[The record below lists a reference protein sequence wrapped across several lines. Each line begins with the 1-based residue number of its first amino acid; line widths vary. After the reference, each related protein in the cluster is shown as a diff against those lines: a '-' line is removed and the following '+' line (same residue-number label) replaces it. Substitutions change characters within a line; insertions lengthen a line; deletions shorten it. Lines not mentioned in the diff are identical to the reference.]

1 MSIKEKSESEEI
13 EWSPEDEIQLFF
25 ALDGLKPVGINK
37 YFFMACI
44 ADRLSKA
51 LNREVS
57 TEAIWSH
64 LKTMYNLDALDELE
78 PLPFPNEQ
86 KEFSLPDEFSTLISK
101 KRQDIEVLG
110 FFVDFFLF
118 FCDIEAIQEIILQ
131 EATKKLDTPTKAEVA
146 KAVAKPPTAT
156 SQSSGTSKVQSQS
169 RESPADKKVDVPKRA
184 PKRTRGSA
192 SLESNSSPSTTPP
205 PVVSK
210 RRRI

>member
-1 MSIKEKSESEEI
+1 MTMSIKEKTESEEI

-44 ADRLSKA
+44 ADRLTKA

-57 TEAIWSH
+57 TEAIWTH

-78 PLPFPNEQ
+78 PLPFPNDQ
-86 KEFSLPDEFSTLISK
+86 KDFSLPDSEFSMLI
-101 KRQDIEVLG
+101 
-110 FFVDFFLF
+110 
-118 FCDIEAIQEIILQ
+118 
-131 EATKKLDTPTKAEVA
+131 TKKKQDLEEAA
-146 KAVAKPPTAT
+146 KKLETAAKGDAQGKMGGKPNSGTV
-156 SQSSGTSKVQSQS
+156 QSSSTSKSQS
-169 RESPADKKVDVPKRA
+169 RESSADKKVEPPKRG

-205 PVVSK
+205 PVATK

>member
-1 MSIKEKSESEEI
+1 MTMSIKERPEEEI

-78 PLPFPNEQ
+78 PLPFPNDQ
-86 KEFSLPDEFSTLISK
+86 RDFSLPDEFSTLLAK
-101 KRQDIEVLG
+101 KRQDVE
-110 FFVDFFLF
+110 
-118 FCDIEAIQEIILQ
+118 EASRRLDSLAK
-131 EATKKLDTPTKAEVA
+131 EAAKTPSR
-146 KAVAKPPTAT
+146 PPSAA
-156 SQSSGTSKVQSQS
+156 SQASSTSKQQNQS
-169 RESPADKKVDVPKRA
+169 RESPAEKKADAPKRA

-205 PVVSK
+205 PVVTK

>member
-1 MSIKEKSESEEI
+1 MTMSIKEKSESEEI

-101 KRQDIEVLG
+101 KRQDIE
-110 FFVDFFLF
+110 
-118 FCDIEAIQEIILQ
+118 
-131 EATKKLDTPTKAEVA
+131 EATKKLETPTKAEVA
-146 KAVAKPPTAT
+146 KAVAKPPTGT

-169 RESPADKKVDVPKRA
+169 RESPAEKKVDVPKRA

>member
-1 MSIKEKSESEEI
+1 MTMSIKEKSENEEI
-13 EWSPEDEIQLFF
+13 EWSPQMEIQLFF

-37 YFFMACI
+37 YFFMTCI

-51 LNREVS
+51 LDRDVS

-86 KEFSLPDEFSTLISK
+86 KEFSLPDEFTTLI
-101 KRQDIEVLG
+101 
-110 FFVDFFLF
+110 
-118 FCDIEAIQEIILQ
+118 
-131 EATKKLDTPTKAEVA
+131 TKKLQDAEEAARKADAAPPKGDTA
-146 KAVAKPPTAT
+146 KISGKPAAAVAAPP
-156 SQSSGTSKVQSQS
+156 SGSSKTQQSQS
-169 RESPADKKVDVPKRA
+169 REASTADKKVEAPPKRA

-192 SLESNSSPSTTPP
+192 SLESSSSPSTTPP
-205 PVVSK
+205 PIVSK